1 MYIIKHIRLVI
12 TGITRNRVYKMK
24 ILPFSQEILNELE
37 CIRQMHPQ
45 TSNQLLHKLKDVTL
59 EEEKGK
65 K

>member
-37 CIRQMHPQ
+37 CIRQMHLQ

>member
-1 MYIIKHIRLVI
+1 MI
-12 TGITRNRVYKMK
+12 TKNRVYEIKM
-24 ILPFSQEILNELE
+24 IPFFQEILDELE

-65 K
+65 NRMRNKR

>member
-1 MYIIKHIRLVI
+1 
-12 TGITRNRVYKMK
+12 MK

-37 CIRQMHPQ
+37 CIRQMHLQ